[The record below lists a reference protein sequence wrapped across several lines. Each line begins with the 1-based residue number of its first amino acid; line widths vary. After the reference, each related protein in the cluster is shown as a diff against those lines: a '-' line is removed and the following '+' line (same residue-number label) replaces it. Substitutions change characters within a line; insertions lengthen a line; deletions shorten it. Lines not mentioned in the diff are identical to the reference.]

1 MISHFTNGSFGVKE
15 NDQNYLVDT
24 KGIELE
30 TLREDPNRTI
40 YARYAGKYDMNG
52 HTQGSPVKMVDLQE
66 YPKQIPTVFLLALH
80 GEDQWC
86 ESQ

>member
-1 MISHFTNGSFGVKE
+1 MISHFTNGSLGFRKMIRTSLLIPKVLNWKHFVKIPIK
-15 NDQNYLVDT
+15 L
-24 KGIELE
+24 
-30 TLREDPNRTI
+30 
-40 YARYAGKYDMNG
+40 YARYGGRYEMNG
-52 HTQGSPVKMVDLQE
+52 HNQCSPVKMVDLQQ